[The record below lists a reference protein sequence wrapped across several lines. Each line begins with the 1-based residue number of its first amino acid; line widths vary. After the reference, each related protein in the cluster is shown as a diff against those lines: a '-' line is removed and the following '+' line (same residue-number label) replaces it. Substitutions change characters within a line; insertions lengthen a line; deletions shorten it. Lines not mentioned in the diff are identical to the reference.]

1 MRKFQID
8 SNLKSSCNIPITS
21 SRFSL
26 HNYVVTRV
34 EELISKFL
42 LSQACHCEHPAASY
56 WASTF
61 ICWEMLMEVSYFV
74 FIPDCQ
80 GSFSYQGNITF
91 STSTQAPPWIQIL
104 LSPNSSYSILRQPFC
119 PRVWES
125 LLIPISPDHQTRF
138 VLQRGQW
145 KTQKSQKLLEVQCQ
159 SSTARTN
166 CVTLLWGSIH

>member
-1 MRKFQID
+1 VNHVAFSLISSIIITQDAFSQSRMIKFQID

-26 HNYVVTRV
+26 HNYVATRV

-42 LSQACHCEHPAASY
+42 LSQACHCKHPAASY
-56 WASTF
+56 CASTF

-104 LSPNSSYSILRQPFC
+104 LSKFF
-119 PRVWES
+119 
-125 LLIPISPDHQTRF
+125 LL
-138 VLQRGQW
+138 
-145 KTQKSQKLLEVQCQ
+145 
-159 SSTARTN
+159 
-166 CVTLLWGSIH
+166 